1 MKLVPDMQGEMEG
14 EEEGQ
19 EIRSFMFLSQVLG
32 LFNEVGVASDC
43 EVVVAFNSNKGSQE

>member
-1 MKLVPDMQGEMEG
+1 MEG

-19 EIRSFMFLSQVLG
+19 EIRPFVFLSQVPS

-43 EVVVAFNSNKGSQE
+43 EVALNSSKGSQE